1 MKWNKMKWNSINIVN
16 KMRLTVSC
24 SFFQYG
30 LPGNA
35 YKGLAGMTQTTYD
48 GIIEK

>member
-1 MKWNKMKWNSINIVN
+1 MKYNGINTIN
-16 KMRLTVSC
+16 EMWLTVSC

-35 YKGLAGMTQTTYD
+35 FKGLAGMTQTT
-48 GIIEK
+48 